1 MVERR
6 ISGFLERPAKRTSQ
20 GYTVIRGCVISVAIA
35 GAKEQKSRRHGGTE
49 MKNLF
54 IKLAISMALVLMP
67 ALVSAQTDQAPA
79 SPPLS
84 QPLIRE
90 GDFAVA
96 LAGALKIGPA
106 SDETEAE
113 SLLDEVGIAPRNGWI
128 ADYPVTP
135 DILGEL
141 ETAVGE
147 AADAG
152 KLAMGRDE
160 ALEAFQNVVNQQDLG
175 VRMDTSGGEVGDT
188 SGEEYPDQAM
198 ENTYYYDEGPPVV
211 TYYSPPPDYAYL
223 YTWVPYP
230 FWWWNS
236 WFPGFF
242 VLTDFHVR
250 VHDHGHGHGEHER
263 GHGEFVSNHYR
274 DPRSGRMSR
283 IDPTNRY
290 RGGTLPSAGRT
301 RWSSPSGQGGTRYT
315 IRGTPSRQAP
325 AATSG
330 HAPGVTY
337 GQTPAGRSRQTLPV
351 TSGRTPAVSS
361 GQEFRGYGGTRSYTG
376 TRSSVFDRSRNSGVE
391 RFSGSRGIQSRANAG
406 QMPSRGSISGVFS
419 RGGTTGGSYGRGG
432 SSGAGGGSRGV
443 GGGSRGMGG
452 GSRSGG
458 GGVRR

>member
-1 MVERR
+1 
-6 ISGFLERPAKRTSQ
+6 
-20 GYTVIRGCVISVAIA
+20 
-35 GAKEQKSRRHGGTE
+35 

-54 IKLAISMALVLMP
+54 IKLAILMALVLIP
-67 ALVSAQTDQAPA
+67 ALASAQTSQTPA

-84 QPLIRE
+84 QPLVRE

-106 SDETEAE
+106 ADETEAE

-141 ETAVGE
+141 EMAVGE

-152 KLAMGRDE
+152 RLAMGRDE
-160 ALEAFQNVVNQQDLG
+160 AMDAFENVVNQQDLG

-188 SGEEYPDQAM
+188 SGAEYPDQTV
-198 ENTYYYDEGPPVV
+198 ENSYYYDEGPPVV
-211 TYYSPPPDYAYL
+211 TYYAPPPDYTYL

-250 VHDHGHGHGEHER
+250 VHDHGHGRGGHER

-283 IDPTNRY
+283 IDPTNRS
-290 RGGTLPSAGRT
+290 RGGKLPSVGRT
-301 RWSSPSGQGGTRYT
+301 RWSTPSGQGGTRYI
-315 IRGTPSRQAP
+315 IRGSPSGKAP
-325 AATSG
+325 AVTSG
-330 HAPGVTY
+330 QPHGMRSGQTPGVTSIQPQGVTS
-337 GQTPAGRSRQTLPV
+337 GQTPRATYGQPRGMRPGQKPGV
-351 TSGRTPAVSS
+351 TSGQPHGVTSGQTPTVRS
-361 GQEFRGYGGTRSYTG
+361 GQEFRGYGGTRSYMG

-391 RFSGSRGIQSRANAG
+391 RFSGSRGVQSRTNAG
-406 QMPSRGSISGVFS
+406 QMPSRGSISGGFS
-419 RGGTTGGSYGRGG
+419 RGGTTGGSFGHGG
-432 SSGAGGGSRGV
+432 SHGGGGGSR
-443 GGGSRGMGG
+443 
-452 GSRSGG
+452 GG